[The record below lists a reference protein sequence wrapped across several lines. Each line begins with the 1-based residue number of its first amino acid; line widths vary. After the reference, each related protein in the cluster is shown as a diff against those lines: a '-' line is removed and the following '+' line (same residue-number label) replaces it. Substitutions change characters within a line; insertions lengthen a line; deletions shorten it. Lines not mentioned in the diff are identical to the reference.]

1 MSIFLNFLD
10 SSRILWNQFF
20 YSYGLE
26 IISLRYFNVLG
37 PNQRTDS
44 HYSAVIP
51 QFIDMILKGKN
62 PVIYGNGK
70 TSGDFTYVENV
81 VNANLLAYCCSWSG
95 LPEVLNNQTSLNHLV
110 NLLNE
115 LIGSSAKPI
124 KEREM

>member
-1 MSIFLNFLD
+1 M
-10 SSRILWNQFF
+10 
-20 YSYGLE
+20 
-26 IISLRYFNVLG
+26 G

-51 QFIDMILKGKN
+51 QFINMILKGKN

-70 TSGDFTYVENV
+70 TSGEFTYVETV